1 MSGKAFLRRI
11 WVLMAI
17 VFVDMVGFLVVLPL
31 LPFYAESMGASATA
45 VGVLISVFAFA
56 QLTTAPFWGNL
67 SDHYGRR
74 PMILL
79 GLLTSA
85 AAYFLFGLAT
95 TVWVL
100 LLSRVVQGVGAG
112 INGVVQAYVSDAAP
126 PGQRTQA
133 IGWVTV
139 ATSAGVMVG
148 PAVGS
153 LATLLGESAPGFIAA
168 GLCLLNFIFAWFLL
182 PESFT
187 ESDLEEGT
195 EGAEGAGEA
204 VRGPSVATADGAPAT
219 AGLDLGSIRHAIAQV
234 LRHPRMPLATLIWI
248 YAFGMMAFMAMN
260 GVVALYLERAFEVT
274 KESIGWFYVYVG
286 GVSTLMRAFVLGPVV
301 RRLGDVRT
309 LRLGALSVAV
319 GLGTLPLATHLWNL
333 ALVALFVP
341 VGTALLF
348 PATTSLVSQQ
358 SRPSEVGQN
367 LGVQQAFG
375 GVSRMLGPLWAT
387 AAFQYLSIASPFW
400 IACGLM
406 LIVAGIAWT
415 VRSGEPSTESPTD
428 AEGFAEIEPSAPK
441 GL

>member
-1 MSGKAFLRRI
+1 VREPP
-11 WVLMAI
+11 V
-17 VFVDMVGFLVVLPL
+17 
-31 LPFYAESMGASATA
+31 
-45 VGVLISVFAFA
+45 
-56 QLTTAPFWGNL
+56 
-67 SDHYGRR
+67 
-74 PMILL
+74 
-79 GLLTSA
+79 A
-85 AAYFLFGLAT
+85 A
-95 TVWVL
+95 
-100 LLSRVVQGVGAG
+100 
-112 INGVVQAYVSDAAP
+112 
-126 PGQRTQA
+126 
-133 IGWVTV
+133 
-139 ATSAGVMVG
+139 
-148 PAVGS
+148 
-153 LATLLGESAPGFIAA
+153 
-168 GLCLLNFIFAWFLL
+168 
-182 PESFT
+182 
-187 ESDLEEGT
+187 
-195 EGAEGAGEA
+195 AGEA
-204 VRGPSVATADGAPAT
+204 PTT
-219 AGLDLGSIRHAIAQV
+219 AGLDFGSIHQAIARV

-319 GLGTLPLATHLWNL
+319 GLGTLPLATNLWNL

-428 AEGFAEIEPSAPK
+428 AEGFAEIEPSAPE

>member
-31 LPFYAESMGASATA
+31 LPFYAENMGASATT
-45 VGVLISVFAFA
+45 VGALISVFAFA
-56 QLTTAPFWGNL
+56 QLTTSPFWGKL
-67 SDHYGRR
+67 SDHSGRR

-85 AAYFLFGLAT
+85 AAYLLFGLAT

-100 LLSRVVQGVGAG
+100 LVSRVVQGIGAG

-168 GLCLLNFIFAWFLL
+168 GLCLLNLLFAWFFL

-187 ESDLEEGT
+187 ESDKS
-195 EGAEGAGEA
+195 AEGSGEA
-204 VRGPSVATADGAPAT
+204 VCEPAVATADGAPSA
-219 AGLDLGSIRHAIAQV
+219 AGFELSSIRRAITQV
-234 LRHPRMPLATLIWI
+234 LWHPGRPLATLIWI
-248 YAFGMMAFMAMN
+248 YAFSMMAFMAMN
-260 GVVALYLERAFEVT
+260 GVVALYLERVFDVSER
-274 KESIGWFYVYVG
+274 SIGGFYVYVG
-286 GVSTLMRAFVLGPVV
+286 AVSVLMRAFVLGPVV
-301 RRLGDVRT
+301 HRLGDVRT
-309 LRLGALSVAV
+309 LRLGALSIAI
-319 GLGTLPLATHLWNL
+319 GLGLLPLASNLWTL
-333 ALVALFVP
+333 ALVVLFVP

-348 PATTSLVSQQ
+348 PATTSLVSQH
-358 SRPSEVGQN
+358 SRPRDVGQN

-375 GVSRMLGPLWAT
+375 GVARMLGPLWAT

-400 IACGLM
+400 ISGGLM
-406 LIVAGIAWT
+406 LLAAAIALT
-415 VRSGEPSTESPTD
+415 VRSGLPHRSLSGESEPFAKVEPT
-428 AEGFAEIEPSAPK
+428 APEG
-441 GL
+441 L